1 MDNPQRDPYIL
12 VTQFNF
18 DDMHLPVGDR
28 FQLESLADL
37 GQFHYGALLGF
48 SEGQSVL
55 VNTPFVDGPP
65 MPYTDGQAL
74 TARAFAGWGFF
85 RSIPLCSGCA

>member
-48 SEGQSVL
+48 SEGQRAGKHTL
-55 VNTPFVDGPP
+55 RRWAAH
-65 MPYTDGQAL
+65 AL
-74 TARAFAGWGFF
+74 
-85 RSIPLCSGCA
+85 